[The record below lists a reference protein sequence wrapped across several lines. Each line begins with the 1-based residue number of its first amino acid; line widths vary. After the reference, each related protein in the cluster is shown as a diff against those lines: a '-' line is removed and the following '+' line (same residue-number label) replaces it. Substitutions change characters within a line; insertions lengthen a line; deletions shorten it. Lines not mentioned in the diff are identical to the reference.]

1 MDGAVRP
8 DAPTPTAT
16 TNKNSN
22 NDGDERPLLARGA
35 LEDDAMSR
43 GVQAGL
49 TSGANTVLEF
59 GRHESAIGHFHRQLA
74 ALLGDARPATD
85 EAR

>member
-1 MDGAVRP
+1 M
-8 DAPTPTAT
+8 
-16 TNKNSN
+16 
-22 NDGDERPLLARGA
+22 LAQGA

-59 GRHESAIGHFHRQLA
+59 GRHESAIGHFHRQLTD
-74 ALLGDARPATD
+74 LLTGVQPAGDA
-85 EAR
+85 AR